1 MDTCSIEF
9 CDKPSRAGGMCEP
22 HYRRAKDYG
31 DPLYLHEK
39 VCVECG
45 AAFRAFHK
53 SARICSDECRRGRAR
68 LQERSRSRDIR
79 GGLTCAGCAKPI
91 HKSRTSAP
99 QGRAKCRDC
108 RNGGRGYYEYGDG
121 RKASHG
127 ASAYARG
134 CRCDVCKAG
143 QAEVSA
149 RFNARYSAKH
159 GHHYSSGWRRR
170 FKAEHGFWP
179 QGSGTEFVDA
189 ATRRA
194 IYERDGWVCQLC
206 EAPVDP
212 GATAHAERASLDHIV
227 PQSRGGSHDPSNL
240 RMAHVGCNAR
250 RRDRVDDLEG
260 VL

>member
-1 MDTCSIEF
+1 MDICSIEF
-9 CDKPSRAGGMCEP
+9 CDKPVFGGRMCEP

-53 SARICSDECRRGRAR
+53 SARICSDECRRVRAR
-68 LQERSRSRDIR
+68 RQDRSRLRGIR
-79 GGLTCAGCAKPI
+79 GGLTCAVCSKPMAKG
-91 HKSRTSAP
+91 RTSAP

-108 RNGGRGYYEYGDG
+108 RNGGRGYFIYGNG
-121 RKASHG
+121 KRASHG
-127 ASAYARG
+127 AAYDRG
-134 CRCDVCKAG
+134 CRC
-143 QAEVSA
+143 AECRDTKSK
-149 RFNARYSAKH
+149 RMSDYMARYAAQN
-159 GHHYSSGWRRR
+159 GEAYSSAWRRR
-170 FKAEHGFWP
+170 FRAEHGFWP
-179 QGSGTEFVDA
+179 QGSGFDFVDIP
-189 ATRRA
+189 TRRA
-194 IYERDGWVCQLC
+194 IYERDGWTCQLC
-206 EAPVDP
+206 DGPVDP
-212 GATAHAERASLDHIV
+212 DAADHAERASLDHIV

>member
-1 MDTCSIEF
+1 MDSCSIDS
-9 CDKPSRAGGMCEP
+9 CAKPAFGGRMCEP
-22 HYRRAKDYG
+22 HYRRARDYG

-53 SARICSDECRRGRAR
+53 SARICSDECRRVRAR
-68 LQERSRSRDIR
+68 RQERSRDMR
-79 GGLTCAGCAKPI
+79 GGLTCAGCSKPMV
-91 HKSRTSAP
+91 KGRTSAE
-99 QGRAKCRDC
+99 QGKARCLAC

-127 ASAYARG
+127 QSAYARG
-134 CRCDVCKAG
+134 CRCDVCRSA
-143 QAEVSA
+143 VSEYMA
-149 RFNARYSAKH
+149 RWSESYAAANGEA
-159 GHHYSSGWRRR
+159 YSSSWRRK
-170 FKAEHGFWP
+170 FKDEHGFWP

-189 ATRRA
+189 ATRRS